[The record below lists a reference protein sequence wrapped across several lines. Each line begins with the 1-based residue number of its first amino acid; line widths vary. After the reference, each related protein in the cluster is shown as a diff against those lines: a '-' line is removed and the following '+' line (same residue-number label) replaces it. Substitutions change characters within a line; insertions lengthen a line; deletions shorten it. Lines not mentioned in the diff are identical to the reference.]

1 VLVSVEEIVPGE
13 YDVHAGGTSVRV
25 LVPAGVGV
33 PGVAEEDLAGA
44 VVEELLARGRELPQ
58 TLDVSQLLRSE
69 RDLLAA
75 VEQRAGE

>member
-1 VLVSVEEIVPGE
+1 MVVRVEEVVPGE

-33 PGVAEEDLAGA
+33 PGFAEEDLAGA
-44 VVEELLARGRELPQ
+44 VVEELLARGRELPR

-69 RDLLAA
+69 SGLLSA
-75 VEQRAGE
+75 VEQRLEA

>member
-1 VLVSVEEIVPGE
+1 MSVSVEEIVPGE
-13 YDVHAGGTSVRV
+13 YHVHAGGASVRV

-33 PGVAEEDLAGA
+33 PGVAEDELAGA

-69 RDLLAA
+69 RDLLPA
-75 VEQRAGE
+75 VEQRIEG